1 MQALKNVYEGAHF
14 TAVFNI
20 PKKNSFTDLRVSVD
34 TGKRLKMAVCDNLN
48 PRIFMSFLLPTKERA
63 LCTSKD
69 S

>member
-1 MQALKNVYEGAHF
+1 MSMKELISLQSLIF
-14 TAVFNI
+14 S
-20 PKKNSFTDLRVSVD
+20 KKNSFTDLRVSVD